1 MAIAAKQSNSARS
14 IPDYITVQDLADRA
28 SLPQSSIRQWI
39 REGKL
44 RGFKVG
50 RNVRIRVEDAEAL
63 FKEIGA

>member
-1 MAIAAKQSNSARS
+1 MPTKAIPTSPLPQ
-14 IPDYITVQDLADRA
+14 YITVEQLATRGN
-28 SLPQSSIRQWI
+28 LPQSTIRQWL

-50 RNVRIRVEDAEAL
+50 RHVRIRVEDAEAL